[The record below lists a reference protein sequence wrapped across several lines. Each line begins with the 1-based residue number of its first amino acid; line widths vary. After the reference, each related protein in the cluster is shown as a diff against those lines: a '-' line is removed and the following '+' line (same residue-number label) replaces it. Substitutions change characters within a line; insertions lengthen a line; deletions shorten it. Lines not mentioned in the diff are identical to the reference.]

1 MNLKALLFLAC
12 ASCTG
17 FAVTSPAHATAE
29 IYCKATDGRSG
40 EIQMNVGR
48 LPVLRVVSATVTAFG
63 KTWSTREGIGTEII
77 VGQAFEDR
85 HSLRVDFTD
94 PNVESVLISLRTVR
108 VSTEKESGEAGILR
122 IANAVYPV
130 MCES

>member
-1 MNLKALLFLAC
+1 MRQ
-12 ASCTG
+12 
-17 FAVTSPAHATAE
+17 V
-29 IYCKATDGRSG
+29 
-40 EIQMNVGR
+40 
-48 LPVLRVVSATVTAFG
+48 G
-63 KTWSTREGIGTEII
+63 KTWSTREGIGTEIA

-94 PNVESVLISLRTVR
+94 RNVESILISLRTVR

-122 IANAVYPV
+122 IADAVYPV